1 MDRAR
6 ALAALP
12 YALLLAASLLFFAL
26 AGDIRYAPQPGQIG
40 PDLWPKFALGLIAV
54 VSLVEIA
61 RALLGRRGEVRGVVD
76 AFAEGEEEEQEE
88 FPRRPALL
96 LAGTGLTLLYGILI
110 PFLGFPLA
118 TFGFLIAFMYIG
130 AYRTHLAIWA
140 ASAIG
145 ALAISMLFLN
155 VVYVSLP
162 RGVPPFDRVTDFIVN
177 LF

>member
-6 ALAALP
+6 AMAALP
-12 YALLLAASLLFFAL
+12 YAILLAASLLFFGL
-26 AGDIRYAPQPGQIG
+26 AGNIRYAPQPGQIG
-40 PDLWPKFALGLIAV
+40 PDLWPKFALGLIAI

-61 RALLGRRGEVRGVVD
+61 RALLGRHGEVRGVVD
-76 AFAEGEEEEQEE
+76 ALEKEEEEEVAV
-88 FPRRPALL
+88 PRRPGLL
-96 LAGTGLTLLYGILI
+96 LAGAGLTILYGMLI

-118 TFGFLIAFMYIG
+118 TFGFLVAFMYVG
-130 AYRTHLAIWA
+130 AYRTHLAIWV

-145 ALAISMLFLN
+145 ALAISSLFLN

>member
-6 ALAALP
+6 VLAALP
-12 YALLLAASLLFFAL
+12 YAILLAAAMLFFGM
-26 AGDIRYAPQPGQIG
+26 AGNIRYAPQPGQIG
-40 PDLWPKFALGLIAV
+40 PDLWPKFALGLIAIA
-54 VSLVEIA
+54 SLVEIA
-61 RALLGRRGEVRGVVD
+61 RALLGRRGEVRGVVAAWAQGSD
-76 AFAEGEEEEQEE
+76 EEAEE

-96 LAGTGLTLLYGILI
+96 RAGAGLTLLYGILI

-118 TFGFLIAFMYIG
+118 TFGFLVAFMYIG
-130 AYRTHLAIWA
+130 AYRVHLAIWV

-145 ALAISMLFLN
+145 ALAISSLFLN

-162 RGVPPFDRVTDFIVN
+162 RGVPPFDRVTDGIVN

>member
-6 ALAALP
+6 AMAALP
-12 YALLLAASLLFFAL
+12 YAILLAASLLFFGL
-26 AGDIRYAPQPGQIG
+26 AGNIRYAPQPGQIG
-40 PDLWPKFALGLIAV
+40 PDLWPKFALGLIAI

-61 RALLGRRGEVRGVVD
+61 RALLGRHGEVRGVVD
-76 AFAEGEEEEQEE
+76 ALEKEEEEEVAV
-88 FPRRPALL
+88 PRRPALL
-96 LAGTGLTLLYGILI
+96 LAGAGLSILYGMLI

-118 TFGFLIAFMYIG
+118 TFGFLVAFMYVG
-130 AYRTHLAIWA
+130 AYRTHLAIWV

-145 ALAISMLFLN
+145 ALAISSLFLN

>member
-6 ALAALP
+6 AMAALP
-12 YALLLAASLLFFAL
+12 YGILLAASLLFFGL
-26 AGDIRYAPQPGQIG
+26 AGNIRYAPHPGQIG
-40 PDLWPKFALGLIAV
+40 PDLWPKFALGLIAI

-61 RALLGRRGEVRGVVD
+61 RALLGRRAEVRGVVD
-76 AFAEGEEEEQEE
+76 ALAQGSDEEAEA

-96 LAGTGLTLLYGILI
+96 LAGAGLTLLYGVVV

-118 TFGFLIAFMYIG
+118 TFGFLVAFMYIG
-130 AYRTHLAIWA
+130 AYRAHLAIWV

-145 ALAISMLFLN
+145 AVAISSLFLN